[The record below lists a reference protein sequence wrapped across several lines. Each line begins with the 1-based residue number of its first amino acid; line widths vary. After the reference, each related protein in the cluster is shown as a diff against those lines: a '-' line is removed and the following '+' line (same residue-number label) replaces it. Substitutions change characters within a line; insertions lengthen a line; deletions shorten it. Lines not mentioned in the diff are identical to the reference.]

1 MKFIHLSDLHIGKRV
16 NDFSMIEDQAYIL
29 TKILNIIDEQRPDG
43 VFISGDVYDKAV
55 PSAEAVALFDDFLY
69 RLAQRE
75 LQTYVI
81 SGNHDSPERIA
92 FGGRLMNQSG
102 VYMSPVYH
110 KDIAPITVHD
120 EHGAINI
127 YLLPF
132 IKPTHVRAQFPE
144 ASIESYTQ
152 AIQVAL
158 DYLQVDSSKRNVL
171 LTHQFVAGSLRSES
185 EELSVGGSDN
195 VAVDVFE
202 AFDYVALGHLH
213 KPQHVGRETIRYCG
227 TPLKYSFS
235 EANDV
240 KSVTVVEMG
249 AKGEIEITT
258 VPLVPKRDL
267 KQLRGTYDD
276 LMLKSNYDSLNLD
289 DYYRITLIDEHDVPD
304 ALQKLR
310 TVYPNI
316 MKLDYD
322 NARTQALTL
331 IEGAS
336 AIEQKTPLELV
347 GEFYEQQNNQ
357 ALSSEQ
363 AALLTTL
370 IEQIWGEK

>member
-29 TKILNIIDEQRPDG
+29 TKILNIIDEQQPDG

-152 AIQVAL
+152 AMQVAL

-363 AALLTTL
+363 AVLLTTL

>member
-29 TKILNIIDEQRPDG
+29 TKILNVIDEQRPDG

-152 AIQVAL
+152 AMQVAL

-336 AIEQKTPLELV
+336 AIEQKTPLELI

>member
-29 TKILNIIDEQRPDG
+29 TKILNIIDEQQPDG

-152 AIQVAL
+152 AMQVAL

-195 VAVDVFE
+195 VAVDIFE

-363 AALLTTL
+363 AVLLTTL

>member
-29 TKILNIIDEQRPDG
+29 TKILNIIDEQQPDG

>member
-29 TKILNIIDEQRPDG
+29 TKILNIIDEQQPDG

-152 AIQVAL
+152 AMQVAL

>member
-1 MKFIHLSDLHIGKRV
+1 
-16 NDFSMIEDQAYIL
+16 
-29 TKILNIIDEQRPDG
+29 
-43 VFISGDVYDKAV
+43 
-55 PSAEAVALFDDFLY
+55 
-69 RLAQRE
+69 
-75 LQTYVI
+75 
-81 SGNHDSPERIA
+81 
-92 FGGRLMNQSG
+92 
-102 VYMSPVYH
+102 
-110 KDIAPITVHD
+110 
-120 EHGAINI
+120 
-127 YLLPF
+127 
-132 IKPTHVRAQFPE
+132 
-144 ASIESYTQ
+144 
-152 AIQVAL
+152 
-158 DYLQVDSSKRNVL
+158 
-171 LTHQFVAGSLRSES
+171 AGSLRSES

>member
-29 TKILNIIDEQRPDG
+29 TKILNIIDEQQPDG

-336 AIEQKTPLELV
+336 AIEQKTPFELV